1 MKKAEPKLPSAKV
14 KSLKSITKVAHKS
27 ASTMDELMAQ
37 KGSEFSIPRR
47 ASIVRGI
54 VTEVGGQMILVDIGA
69 KTEGM
74 ITDKEFENSRDF
86 VKTLS
91 VGDEVEAYVLSPEND
106 RGQILLSFRSAAE
119 EWKWR
124 KFNEW
129 MRTRETVQ
137 VRGLE
142 VNKGGIVARI
152 DSMDIRGFIPTSQL
166 SSALTNNLEDL
177 VNKLLSVRVI
187 EVNRPQN
194 RLIFSEKYV
203 SEAGEI
209 KAREKIL
216 AKIKVGDKLK
226 AVIAGLTDF
235 GAFAKVKIGEE
246 GSKIPSNV
254 EGEVEGLIHISELS
268 WEKIANASLVVKEG
282 DKVEVVVIDVSPAE
296 GKVGFSLKRL
306 GKDPWENLEERY
318 PAGKK
323 IKGKVTKVASFG
335 IFVQLEP
342 GISGL
347 LHISK
352 VPTEKEPQVGDEI
365 EVVIE
370 DLDSNH
376 HRLSLSM
383 VLEEIPMMYR

>member
-1 MKKAEPKLPSAKV
+1 
-14 KSLKSITKVAHKS
+14 
-27 ASTMDELMAQ
+27 MDELMSQ
-37 KGSEFSIPRR
+37 KGNEFNVPRR
-47 ASIVRGI
+47 ASLVKGI
-54 VTEVGGQMILVDIGA
+54 VTEVGGQVILVDIGA

-74 ITDKEFENSRDF
+74 ITDKEFEQSRDF
-86 VKTLS
+86 VKTLA
-91 VGDEVEAYVLSPEND
+91 VGDEVTAYVLSPEND

-142 VNKGGIVARI
+142 INKGGIVARI

-166 SSALTNNLEDL
+166 SSALTSNLEDL
-177 VNKLLSVRVI
+177 VNKLLFVRVI

-203 SEAGEI
+203 SGAGEI
-209 KAREKIL
+209 AAREKIL
-216 AKIKVGDKLK
+216 SKIKVGDKLK

-235 GAFAKVKIGEE
+235 GAFAKIKIDGQD
-246 GSKIPSNV
+246 I
-254 EGEVEGLIHISELS
+254 EGLIHISELS
-268 WEKIANASLVVKEG
+268 WEKIDNASLIVKEG

-306 GKDPWENLEERY
+306 GKDPWDNLEERY

-352 VPTEKEPQVGDEI
+352 VPTEKEPKVGDEI
-365 EVVIE
+365 EVVVE

-383 VLEEIPMMYR
+383 VLEEIPVMYR

>member
-1 MKKAEPKLPSAKV
+1 MKKVETKLPSEK
-14 KSLKSITKVAHKS
+14 LKTSKTVTKVTQKS
-27 ASTMDELMAQ
+27 ASTMDQLMAQ
-37 KGSEFSIPRR
+37 KGSEFHIPRR
-47 ASIVRGI
+47 ASLVRGI
-54 VTEVGGQMILVDIGA
+54 VTEVGGQMILVDIGS

-74 ITDKEFENSRDF
+74 IIDKEFENSRDF
-86 VKTLS
+86 VKTLT

-129 MRTRETVQ
+129 MRTREAIQ

-152 DSMDIRGFIPTSQL
+152 DSMDIRGFIPVSQL
-166 SSALTNNLEDL
+166 SSSLASNLEDL
-177 VNKLLSVRVI
+177 VNKLISVRVI

-203 SEAGEI
+203 SGAGEI
-209 KAREKIL
+209 AARQKL
-216 AKIKVGDKLK
+216 LSKIKVGDKLK

-235 GAFAKVKIGEE
+235 GAFAKVKINVE
-246 GSKIPSNV
+246 GSKIPS
-254 EGEVEGLIHISELS
+254 EVEGLIHVSELS
-268 WEKIANASLVVKEG
+268 WEKIDNASLIVKEG

-323 IKGKVTKVASFG
+323 ITGKVTKVASFG

-352 VPTEKEPQVGDEI
+352 VPTEKEPKVGDEI
-365 EVVIE
+365 EVVVE

-376 HRLSLSM
+376 HRLSLGM
-383 VLEEIPMMYR
+383 VLSEIPVIYR